1 MNCLFLEENKYQ
13 TRILFNLY
21 IYINY
26 TFTKLTFILFWY
38 QFLSVNLEFAINQ
51 HE

>member
-1 MNCLFLEENKYQ
+1 MNRITCSFLSVVMLISVTWEGH
-13 TRILFNLY
+13 
-21 IYINY
+21 Y

-38 QFLSVNLEFAINQ
+38 HFLSVNLKFVINQ